1 MAEVSFG
8 KKPYTQVDEDGYFL
22 REFSGDVS
30 SKELVWHRDKKDR
43 TVEVLEGEGWKF
55 QFDDELPFDLKV
67 GDTIQVEAMEYHRV
81 IKGKGNLLL
90 RITEDG

>member
-1 MAEVSFG
+1 MVEVSSGKPYAEVL
-8 KKPYTQVDEDGYFL
+8 EDGYII
-22 REFSGDVS
+22 REFAEDVP

-55 QFDDELPFDLKV
+55 QYDNELPFDIEV
-67 GDTIQVEAMEYHRV
+67 GDTFTIEAMEYHRL
-81 IKGKGNLLL
+81 IKGKTNLLI